1 MWYAFYVAWART
13 DGNDRLSWAARPLCP
28 LDLVVRSPR
37 NAESFK
43 DWGFGFMSSVI
54 DRSSSR
60 IKPEKIEQAVI
71 RFAGDSGDGM
81 QITGSQFTNTV
92 ALYGN
97 DIATFPDFPAEI
109 RAPAGTLPGVSG
121 YQLHFASS
129 DVYTPGDAVDVL
141 IAMNPAALKVN
152 IADLKPNGILIVNSD
167 SFGENDLRKAQLT
180 ANPLEDH
187 SLDKYRLF
195 SVELERLTRVS
206 LEHLG
211 LDAKSMDRCKN
222 FFALGMCYWLYNR
235 STESTVRWIEDKFK
249 NKPLLVEANKLAMKA
264 GYSYCEA
271 TEAFQISY
279 EIPPAQLA
287 PGSYRN
293 MSGNQAL
300 ALGFVTASQK
310 SGLRLFQGS
319 YPITPA
325 SDILHELAQYKDFGV
340 MTFQAEDEIAAVT
353 STIGAA
359 YAGALGLTTTSGP
372 GMALKTEAIGL
383 AIAVEIPLVICDIQ
397 RGGPSTGLPTKTEQ
411 ADLLQALFGRNS
423 EAPVPVIA
431 PATPSDCF
439 WAAIEASRIA
449 VKYMVPVILL
459 SDGYLANGAEPW
471 RIPDLAEIPEI
482 PVQFATEPNSPGGYL
497 PYKRNP
503 DTLARPWAVPGTP
516 GLEHRIGGLE
526 KQDVTGNINYEPLNH
541 ENMVRIRAAK
551 VAAIAQDIPEAV
563 PSGDPKGDLLIIAWG
578 STHGAITA
586 AVNAQ
591 RAEGR
596 KIGHV
601 HLRHLNPLPS
611 NLGDVIKRYKH
622 VLVPELNMGQLL
634 WILRAKF
641 LVDAVG
647 LNKIQGRP
655 FKQAELE
662 QKIEE
667 MLGVD

>member
-1 MWYAFYVAWART
+1 MSTFVET
-13 DGNDRLSWAARPLCP
+13 PPL
-28 LDLVVRSPR
+28 R
-37 NAESFK
+37 NRRE
-43 DWGFGFMSSVI
+43 VI
-54 DRSSSR
+54 D
-60 IKPEKIEQAVI
+60 QAVI

-121 YQLHFASS
+121 YQLHFASN
-129 DVYTPGDAVDVL
+129 DVSTPGDAVDVL

-152 IADLKPNGILIVNSD
+152 IADLKANGILIVNSD
-167 SFGENDLRKAQLT
+167 SFQETDLRKAQMT
-180 ANPLEDH
+180 SNPLEDH

-195 SVELERLTRVS
+195 AVELERLTRTA

-211 LDAKSMDRCKN
+211 LDAKSVDRCKN

-235 STESTVRWIEDKFK
+235 SMDSTVRWIQDKFK

-287 PGSYRN
+287 PGMYRN
-293 MSGNQAL
+293 LSGNQAL

-325 SDILHELAQYKDFGV
+325 SDILHELSQYKDFGA
-340 MTFQAEDEIAAVT
+340 MTFQAEDEIAAIT
-353 STIGAA
+353 SAIGAA
-359 YAGALGLTTTSGP
+359 YAGALAITTTSGP
-372 GMALKTEAIGL
+372 GMALKTEALGL
-383 AIAVEIPLVICDIQ
+383 AVAVEIPLVICDIQ

-423 EAPVPVIA
+423 EAPIPIVA

-439 WAAIEASRIA
+439 WAALEASRIA
-449 VKYMVPVILL
+449 VKYMVPVIIL

-471 RIPDLAEIPEI
+471 RIPDASEIPEI
-482 PVQFATEPNSPGGYL
+482 PAHFAKEANSPTGYL
-497 PYKRNP
+497 PYKRDP
-503 DTLARPWAVPGTP
+503 QTLARPWAVPGTP

-541 ENMVRIRAAK
+541 EHMVRIRAAK
-551 VAAIAQDIPEAV
+551 VAAVAQDIPDAV
-563 PSGDPKGDLLIIAWG
+563 ASGDPEGDLLIVAWG

-586 AVNAQ
+586 AVKAQ

-601 HLRHLNPLPS
+601 HLRHLNPLPA
-611 NLGDVIKRYKH
+611 NLGDVIKRYKQ

-634 WILRAKF
+634 WVLRAKY

-667 MLGVD
+667 MLS

>member
-1 MWYAFYVAWART
+1 MSTAFET
-13 DGNDRLSWAARPLCP
+13 PIPSRL
-28 LDLVVRSPR
+28 
-37 NAESFK
+37 
-43 DWGFGFMSSVI
+43 
-54 DRSSSR
+54 
-60 IKPEKIEQAVI
+60 KPEKIDQAVI

-121 YQLHFASS
+121 YQLHFASG
-129 DVYTPGDAVDVL
+129 DIYTPGDAVDVL

-152 IADLKPNGILIVNSD
+152 IADLKKNGILIVNSD
-167 SFGENDLRKAQLT
+167 SFKEADLKKAQSAT
-180 ANPLEDH
+180 NPLEDH
-187 SLDKYRLF
+187 SLDGYRLF
-195 SVELERLTRVS
+195 SVELERLTRVA

-235 STESTVRWIEDKFK
+235 SMESTVRWIQDKFK

-279 EIPPAQLA
+279 EIPPAKLA
-287 PGSYRN
+287 PGVYRN
-293 MSGNQAL
+293 LSGNQAL

-325 SDILHELAQYKDFGV
+325 SDILHELSQYKDFGV
-340 MTFQAEDEIAAVT
+340 MTFQAEDEIAAIT
-353 STIGAA
+353 SAIGAA
-359 YAGALGLTTTSGP
+359 YAGALAITTTSGP
-372 GMALKTEAIGL
+372 GMALKTEAMGL
-383 AIAVEIPLVICDIQ
+383 AVAVELPLVVCDIQ

-423 EAPVPVIA
+423 EAPIPVIA

-439 WAAIEASRIA
+439 WASLEASRIA
-449 VKYMVPVILL
+449 VKYMVPVIIL
-459 SDGYLANGAEPW
+459 SDGYLANGDEPW
-471 RIPDLAEIPEI
+471 KIPDADAIPDFT
-482 PVQFATEPNSPGGYL
+482 VQFAKEKNSPNAYL

-516 GLEHRIGGLE
+516 GLEHRVGGLE

-551 VAAIAQDIPEAV
+551 VAAIAQEIPDVEPA
-563 PSGDPKGDLLIIAWG
+563 GDPQGDLLIVAWG

-586 AVNAQ
+586 AVKAQ
-591 RAEGR
+591 RAEGC

-601 HLRHLNPLPS
+601 HLRYLNPLPS
-611 NLGDVIKRYKH
+611 NLGDVIKRYKQ

-634 WILRAKF
+634 WLLRAKY
-641 LVDAVG
+641 LVDAIG

-655 FKQAELE
+655 FKQIELE

>member
-1 MWYAFYVAWART
+1 MAT
-13 DGNDRLSWAARPLCP
+13 ITETPLSKHR
-28 LDLVVRSPR
+28 
-37 NAESFK
+37 
-43 DWGFGFMSSVI
+43 
-54 DRSSSR
+54 
-60 IKPEKIEQAVI
+60 EKIDQAVI

-121 YQLHFASS
+121 YQLHFSSS

-152 IADLKPNGILIVNSD
+152 IADLKANGILIVNSD
-167 SFGENDLRKAQLT
+167 SFKEVDLRKAQMT
-180 ANPLEDH
+180 SNPLEDH
-187 SLDKYRLF
+187 SLDKFRLF
-195 SVELERLTRVS
+195 SVELERLTRAA

-235 STESTVRWIEDKFK
+235 SMDSTVRWIEAKFK

-287 PGSYRN
+287 PGLYRN
-293 MSGNQAL
+293 LSGNQAL
-300 ALGFVTASQK
+300 ALGFITASQK

-325 SDILHELAQYKDFGV
+325 SDILHELSQYKDFGV
-340 MTFQAEDEIAAVT
+340 MTFQAEDEIAAIT
-353 STIGAA
+353 SAIGAA
-359 YAGALGLTTTSGP
+359 YAGALAITTTSGP
-372 GMALKTEAIGL
+372 GMALKTEALGL
-383 AIAVEIPLVICDIQ
+383 AVAVEIPLVICDIQ

-411 ADLLQALFGRNS
+411 ADLLQAMFGRNS
-423 EAPVPVIA
+423 EAPIPIVA

-439 WAAIEASRIA
+439 WAALEASRLA
-449 VKYMVPVILL
+449 VKYMVPVIIL

-471 RIPDLAEIPEI
+471 RIPNVDEIPAF
-482 PVQFATEPNSPGGYL
+482 PVQFAKEANSPNGYF
-497 PYKRNP
+497 PYKRDP
-503 DTLARPWAVPGTP
+503 QTLARPWAVPGTP

-541 ENMVRIRAAK
+541 EKMVRIRAAK
-551 VAAIAQDIPEAV
+551 VAAIAQEIPDIV
-563 PSGDPKGDLLIIAWG
+563 PAGDPQGDLLIVAWG
-578 STHGAITA
+578 STYGSVTA
-586 AVNAQ
+586 AVKAQ
-591 RAEGR
+591 REEGR

-611 NLGDVIKRYKH
+611 NLGEIIKRYKQ

-634 WILRAKF
+634 WLLRAKY

-655 FKQAELE
+655 FKQLEVE

-667 MLGVD
+667 MLGV